1 MSDIIHV
8 IGYFVTQRFVKTH
21 DRAEDWKRFKQC
33 EEVLTP
39 QYVSYHQITP
49 THHGDDTKLTI
60 SVLIMDPHYGS
71 HDKLDI

>member
-1 MSDIIHV
+1 MSFMSSNVLLLRDLSKLM
-8 IGYFVTQRFVKTH
+8 TEQRIEK
-21 DRAEDWKRFKQC
+21 DLKQC

>member
-1 MSDIIHV
+1 MSFMSSDV
-8 IGYFVTQRFVKTH
+8 LLLRDLSKLMTEQRIEK
-21 DRAEDWKRFKQC
+21 DLKQC

>member
-1 MSDIIHV
+1 MSFMSSDV
-8 IGYFVTQRFVKTH
+8 LLLRDLSKLMTEQRIEK
-21 DRAEDWKRFKQC
+21 DLKQC

-60 SVLIMDPHYGS
+60 SVLIMDSHYGS